1 MRPVGLRQAV
11 VVGGRQE
18 TLPPSISH
26 PGLQVMAFIGPML
39 EMITRAGVGCGQGQ
53 GSWKGEGG
61 AQMWG
66 SGQVQDRDR
75 LLEIQVLLCM
85 VLWEAGREGAGQRD
99 V

>member
-11 VVGGRQE
+11 VVGGRQGDPP
-18 TLPPSISH
+18 TLDFPSWLA
-26 PGLQVMAFIGPML
+26 GDGFIGPML
-39 EMITRAGVGCGQGQ
+39 EMITRLGLGCGQGQ

-85 VLWEAGREGAGQRD
+85 VFVRLGREGAGQRD